1 MSTKSYSEM
10 CTLDTFEER
19 FLYLKL
25 DGSVGFDTFGFDR
38 YMNQQFYKSAEW
50 KNLRLKVII
59 RDNGCDLGIPGR
71 EIHGRVYIH
80 HINPLRPE
88 DIEES
93 TDKLFDMDN
102 LVCVSLDT
110 HNAIHFGDD
119 SILQKDKI
127 IIRKA
132 NDTCPWR

>member
-71 EIHGRVYIH
+71 EIQGRVYIH

-93 TDKLFDMDN
+93 TDRLFDMDN

-119 SILQKDKI
+119 SILQKNKLTV
-127 IIRKA
+127 RTQ
-132 NDTCPWR
+132 NDTCPWK

>member
-80 HINPLRPE
+80 HINPLRPK

-119 SILQKDKI
+119 SILQKNELTV
-127 IIRKA
+127 RTQ
-132 NDTCPWR
+132 NDTCPWK